1 MGNGAALAPVPALI
15 LDSTRRA
22 PMPIGGCSSGAQQ
35 RAPFCIPL
43 PPALPCPG
51 MPVFRRAAAPLLL
64 LIITI
69 CFYWKLT
76 GTTQYS
82 WLDSSDL
89 ANQVLPWWS
98 EQARQWHAGS
108 FPAWDPHLWGGQPLL
123 GQAQPGAAYP
133 LNWLLFLTKLKDG
146 QLRPFYLNGY
156 FVLIHFIAALNC
168 FLLCRYLKRSRTA
181 SILAGCLFAFGGF
194 VGNTDWPQMLNGAI
208 WAPLVFLFLLRANA
222 GVQPLFS
229 AACSG
234 CFLGLC
240 WLSGHHQVPIF
251 LTYAAGATWLYFLF
265 REKRLNWT
273 SAKLA
278 AIFLLFF
285 IASAG
290 PQIFPALEYGKNAKR
305 WVGSE
310 LDPIDWATPV
320 PYYVHRTYSF
330 GPASLL
336 GIVFPGLHRQTSPLL
351 GVTGLTAALLGLA
364 LCWRGHFA
372 IRLFT
377 AIGLLGV
384 LMALGNNSFL
394 HGVLYSWAP
403 MFEKARS
410 PHMAIVLFGFAASIL
425 AAFGFDAATGAE
437 SAGRELWTRRAI
449 RINTIFGVLLFIAFT
464 AWGLF
469 RGIDAGP
476 DDRPLIPAMMALL
489 IAAAL
494 LGFRNGSISRPVL
507 GAAMILFALTE
518 LGNEAALAMPHQA
531 EPKRQSQLAPLSAHN
546 DIAQFLKQEP
556 QPVRIIV
563 DDQLIPYNFGDW
575 HGIDQMFG
583 YLAGIT
589 SNLTRL
595 DLNTPHARQLFAVTH
610 SVGKAPV
617 EPDWELAF
625 QGSSGVN
632 VYRNPHPNPRVWT
645 VHKIL
650 PLDKEGDAKHVLNH
664 PDMDVSTLAFVIGK
678 PVFVPPGGVCGVD
691 SSTIQAYEPSRVLV
705 EADLGCGGLLVLAD
719 TYFPGWQ
726 ATVDGKPQPVLE
738 VYGAVRGV
746 VLGAGKHRV
755 EFTYLSAPIRFGAT
769 GLLGSC
775 LGLLFLFIFDRKES
789 SLTNLDI
796 RTQ

>member
-1 MGNGAALAPVPALI
+1 
-15 LDSTRRA
+15 
-22 PMPIGGCSSGAQQ
+22 
-35 RAPFCIPL
+35 
-43 PPALPCPG
+43 
-51 MPVFRRAAAPLLL
+51 MPVFRRAAAPFLLL
-64 LIITI
+64 LITI

-146 QLRPFYLNGY
+146 QLRPFYLNAY

-181 SILAGCLFAFGGF
+181 SLLAGCLFAFGGF

-208 WAPLVFLFLLRANA
+208 WAPLIFLFLLRANA

-234 CFLGLC
+234 CFLGLS

-251 LTYAAGATWLYFLF
+251 ITYAAGASWLYFLF
-265 REKRLNWT
+265 RERRLNWT
-273 SAKLA
+273 VARLA

-290 PQIFPALEYGKNAKR
+290 PQIFPAFEYGKTAKR

-310 LDPIDWATPV
+310 QDPIDWTTPV

-336 GIVFPGLHRQTSPLL
+336 GILIPGIHRHTSPLL
-351 GVTGLTAALLGLA
+351 GVTGFTAALLGLA
-364 LCWRGHFA
+364 LCWRSDFRV
-372 IRLFT
+372 RLF
-377 AIGLLGV
+377 ACVGLGGI
-384 LMALGNNSFL
+384 LMALGGNSLL
-394 HGVLYSWAP
+394 HGMLYSWAP

-410 PHMAIVLFGFAASIL
+410 PNMAVVLFGFAGSVL
-425 AAFGFDAATGAE
+425 AAFGFDAATGVE
-437 SAGRELWTRRAI
+437 SPLRDLWTRRAI
-449 RINTIFGVLLFIAFT
+449 WSNTIFAILLLLAFG
-464 AWGLF
+464 AWGMF
-469 RGIDAGP
+469 RGFDAGP
-476 DDRPLIPAMMALL
+476 DDRPLIPAMIALL
-489 IAAAL
+489 VAAAL
-494 LGFRNGSISRPVL
+494 VGFRNGSIGRVAL
-507 GAAMILFALTE
+507 GAGLILFALTE
-518 LGNEAALAMPHQA
+518 LGNEAPFGMPHQS

-546 DIAQFLKQEP
+546 DIAQFLKKEP
-556 QPVRIIV
+556 QPVRINV

-575 HGIDQMFG
+575 HGIDQMGG
-583 YLAGIT
+583 YLASIT

-595 DLNTPHARQLFAVTH
+595 DLNSPHARQLFAVTH
-610 SVGKAPV
+610 SVGKAPI
-617 EPDWELAF
+617 EPDWKLVF
-625 QGSSGVN
+625 TGSSGIN
-632 VYRNPHPNPRVWT
+632 VYRNPHRNPRAWT
-645 VHKIL
+645 VHKVM

-678 PVFVPPGGVCGVD
+678 PLNVPPGGVCGLD
-691 SSTIQAYEPSRVLV
+691 TTTIENYEPTRVV
-705 EADLGCGGLLVLAD
+705 VDAQLGCGGLLVLAD
-719 TYFPGWQ
+719 TYFPGWEVK
-726 ATVDGKPQPVLE
+726 VDGKSEQVLE
-738 VYGAVRGV
+738 VYGVVRGV

-755 EFTYLSAPIRFGAT
+755 EFSYQSSAIRFGVISCV
-769 GLLGSC
+769 GSC
-775 LGLLFLFIFDRKES
+775 LALVALFLFSTK
-789 SLTNLDI
+789 
-796 RTQ
+796 